1 MSRNYRNPFVSTLL
15 IEFLIR
21 DNRQQ
26 LPTVLPFALFQ
37 FITGLGKSEI
47 VMALRETLEKL
58 LLWSEIVI
66 LIQLEI
72 MRWLRNINTQEKR
85 RTWHIS
91 MRIIIP
97 EKRMGVIQS
106 IINVGIV
113 ECAAAKFILLLIVS
127 AWLSATFRFV
137 DPREIF

>member
-1 MSRNYRNPFVSTLL
+1 
-15 IEFLIR
+15 
-21 DNRQQ
+21 
-26 LPTVLPFALFQ
+26 
-37 FITGLGKSEI
+37 
-47 VMALRETLEKL
+47 
-58 LLWSEIVI
+58 
-66 LIQLEI
+66 
-72 MRWLRNINTQEKR
+72 
-85 RTWHIS
+85 

-113 ECAAAKFILLLIVS
+113 ECAVAKFILLLIVS